1 MGIRLTTP
9 KVTGDYDS
17 VDYQDVR
24 VVNVNWSL
32 VNEVIR
38 VHYQLG
44 NFDDVSGEFTPG
56 FEGVKEYVVQDVP
69 DGDQDYTT
77 VWDET
82 FKQGTDTNAERFIEM
97 LTNLLQL
104 RLGLP
109 GATIKPGRS
118 GKRVI

>member
-24 VVNVNWSL
+24 VVNVNWNLIS
-32 VNEVIR
+32 EFIR

-44 NFDDVSGEFTPG
+44 NYDDVTGEFTPG
-56 FEGVKEYVVQDVP
+56 FEGVKEYVVQDVV
-69 DGDQDYTT
+69 DGNQDYTT

-82 FKQGTDTNAERFIEM
+82 FKPGTDTNAERLIEM

-104 RLGLP
+104 RLGLA